1 MKIDTDAFVDSLP
14 IMGNGLLGIFIVTIV
29 IIICI
34 YILRALTS
42 KKAESEA
49 AAQATGKTDVQTSA
63 MTSQNAAGVA
73 SANGAASASG
83 QTSDQAGSQTAANA
97 TAAPTKKE
105 SAMDLMREREKKDFL
120 ETEDSYDI
128 SNDL

>member
-49 AAQATGKTDVQTSA
+49 AAQAAGKTDGQTSA
-63 MTSQNAAGVA
+63 MTSQNAA
-73 SANGAASASG
+73 
-83 QTSDQAGSQTAANA
+83 
-97 TAAPTKKE
+97 AAPTKKE

>member
-49 AAQATGKTDVQTSA
+49 AAQAAGKTDGQTSA
-63 MTSQNAAGVA
+63 MTSQNAA
-73 SANGAASASG
+73 
-83 QTSDQAGSQTAANA
+83 A
-97 TAAPTKKE
+97 TPAKKE

>member
-1 MKIDTDAFVDSLP
+1 MKINTDAFVDSLP

-49 AAQATGKTDVQTSA
+49 AAQAAGKTDSQTSA
-63 MTSQNAAGVA
+63 MTSQNAA
-73 SANGAASASG
+73 
-83 QTSDQAGSQTAANA
+83 A
-97 TAAPTKKE
+97 TPAKKE

>member
-49 AAQATGKTDVQTSA
+49 AAQAAGKTDGQTSA
-63 MTSQNAAGVA
+63 MTSQNAASVA
-73 SANGAASASG
+73 SANTGG
-83 QTSDQAGSQTAANA
+83 QPA
-97 TAAPTKKE
+97 KKE

>member
-49 AAQATGKTDVQTSA
+49 AAKAGVQTSA

-73 SANGAASASG
+73 SADGAASASG
-83 QTSDQAGSQTAANA
+83 QTSDQAGAQTAANA
-97 TAAPTKKE
+97 AAAPTKKE